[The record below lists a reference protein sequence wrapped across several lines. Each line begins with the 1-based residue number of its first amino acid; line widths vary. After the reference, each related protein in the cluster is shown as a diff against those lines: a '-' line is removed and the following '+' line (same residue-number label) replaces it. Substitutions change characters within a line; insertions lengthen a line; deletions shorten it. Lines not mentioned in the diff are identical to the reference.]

1 MNSKANTFSL
11 KVYISCKIFCKHLY
25 YLLLS
30 RKSVA
35 TVSNFISLHSISFL
49 THLPA
54 SLHPLGNR
62 EPVQNLSSVPHTGG
76 HVWLQGLPSLSD
88 PLGIHVFCRLHP
100 FKSKPLRHSISVY
113 GQHWIGHTEEHG
125 QYSPFTFFAFE

>member
-1 MNSKANTFSL
+1 MIFVVWFTSRIPYRVFSMIL

-35 TVSNFISLHSISFL
+35 TVSNIISLHCIPFL

-125 QYSPFTFFAFE
+125 Q